1 MAGSTQITLSRAR
14 AQIDSFNTDG
24 PGISADYIIDLFWV
38 KFLSIFRNSVIHL
51 HLGLFDGAWNMKY
64 VPEGHLGQSDFI
76 RWGLMRLRT
85 SQVSSHC
92 ARCPNPI
99 VKHGPARGLLPP
111 LPLARPCPQTDRSN
125 CDLLAGELSSGYL
138 LKRRHQ
144 ARASRQPTWT
154 RWGRRKALIR
164 FRNPYSAVCK
174 SGLNV
179 VIMRCTRSNVIGW
192 QTRATSPTT
201 SWIS

>member
-1 MAGSTQITLSRAR
+1 MVLEIWNMCQRGILVNQIS
-14 AQIDSFNTDG
+14 
-24 PGISADYIIDLFWV
+24 
-38 KFLSIFRNSVIHL
+38 SV
-51 HLGLFDGAWNMKY
+51 GAWWGWELHKW
-64 VPEGHLGQSDFI
+64 VRTVLAAQTQSSSMV
-76 RWGLMRLRT
+76 LLA
-85 SQVSSHC
+85 VSSLPSHSH
-92 ARCPNPI
+92 
-99 VKHGPARGLLPP
+99 VLPP
-111 LPLARPCPQTDRSN
+111 LPLACPCPQTDRSN